1 VANDRLI
8 TIFALLAKCK
18 ESNSYGES
26 LCKVAADVTDL
37 SGAGIALTSE
47 SSVLTRLCTSND
59 VAGAL
64 LDLEMTLQE
73 GPCTDASAGSVTV
86 EEKDL
91 ASSTNSRWLVYAP
104 LATSAGARA
113 VFAFPVCIGA
123 VRLGA
128 LSLYRDKKGR
138 LTDSQA
144 SDGYLMASVVGRAVL
159 AMQAGAPAEALAAEL
174 EREVAFD
181 FTIHQAAG
189 MVSVQGA
196 MSVGNALVTLRTHAF
211 ATSTAL
217 LALAKRVVAREVIFE
232 PASGAWREATGG
244 TYT

>member
-1 VANDRLI
+1 
-8 TIFALLAKCK
+8 
-18 ESNSYGES
+18 
-26 LCKVAADVTDL
+26 
-37 SGAGIALTSE
+37 
-47 SSVLTRLCTSND
+47 
-59 VAGAL
+59 
-64 LDLEMTLQE
+64 
-73 GPCTDASAGSVTV
+73 
-86 EEKDL
+86 
-91 ASSTNSRWLVYAP
+91 
-104 LATSAGARA
+104 
-113 VFAFPVCIGA
+113 
-123 VRLGA
+123 
-128 LSLYRDKKGR
+128 
-138 LTDSQA
+138 
-144 SDGYLMASVVGRAVL
+144 MASVVGRAVL

>member
-1 VANDRLI
+1 
-8 TIFALLAKCK
+8 LAKCE
-18 ESNSYGES
+18 ESNPHGGS
-26 LCKVAADVTDL
+26 LCRVAADITDL
-37 SGAGIALTSE
+37 SGAGIALVSE
-47 SSVLTRLCTSND
+47 SSLLTRLCICND

-73 GPCTDASAGSVTV
+73 GPCTDASAGTAIV
-86 EEKDL
+86 EEEDL
-91 ASSTNSRWLVYAP
+91 VAPTNSRWLVYGP
-104 LATSAGARA
+104 LATAAGARA
-113 VFAFPVCIGA
+113 VFAFPVRIGA

-128 LSLYRDKKGR
+128 LSLYRNKQGR
-138 LTDSQA
+138 LTDSQV

-159 AMQAGAPAEALAAEL
+159 AMQAGAPPGALAEEL

-189 MVSVQGA
+189 MVSVQGE

-232 PASGAWREATGG
+232 QASGVWREATG
-244 TYT
+244 